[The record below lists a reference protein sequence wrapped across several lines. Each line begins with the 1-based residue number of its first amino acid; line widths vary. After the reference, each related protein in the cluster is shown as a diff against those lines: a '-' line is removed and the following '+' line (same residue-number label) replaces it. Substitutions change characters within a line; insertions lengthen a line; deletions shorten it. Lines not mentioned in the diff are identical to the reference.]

1 MKEEPVSNAPQPDAD
16 VLAER
21 LARNVK
27 ALREMR
33 GATQAQ
39 MSKLAKIPRATWQ
52 NLESF
57 GANPTL
63 AVLHRVAQAL
73 NVSLEEL
80 LAAPKAAC
88 RLYEKDALRVKI
100 RGLVSV
106 RKLLPD
112 PLPGME
118 IDRLELPPRSKMIG
132 VPHTQGTREYL
143 TVESGAIE
151 LVVSGERF
159 LVKEGDVAVFR
170 GDQRHS
176 YSNDASKPAVGYS
189 VVLLAAP

>member
-1 MKEEPVSNAPQPDAD
+1 MAD
-16 VLAER
+16 TTAAHLAANLR
-21 LARNVK
+21 S
-27 ALREMR
+27 LREAR
-33 GATQAQ
+33 GMTQAQ
-39 MSKLAKIPRATWQ
+39 MSKLAKIPRATWS
-52 NLESF
+52 NIESF
-57 GANPTL
+57 GANPTH

-80 LAAPKAAC
+80 LAAPKATC
-88 RLYEKDALRVKI
+88 RLYEKGQLRVRT
-100 RGLVSV
+100 RGLVTV

-118 IDRLELPPRSKMIG
+118 IDRIELPPRSKMVG

-143 TVESGAIE
+143 TVEEGAIE

-176 YSNDASKPAVGYS
+176 YSNDAPKPAIGYS

>member
-1 MKEEPVSNAPQPDAD
+1 MKEEPVSQAPDAD
-16 VLAER
+16 GGALAER

-39 MSKLAKIPRATWQ
+39 MSKLAKIPRATWA

-80 LAAPKAAC
+80 LAAPKATC
-88 RLYEKDALRVKI
+88 RLYDKADLRVRI
-100 RGLVSV
+100 RGLVTV

-143 TVESGAIE
+143 TVEDGSIE
-151 LVVSGERF
+151 LIVSGERF
-159 LVKEGDVAVFR
+159 LVREGDVAVFR

-176 YSNDASKPAVGYS
+176 YSNDANKVAVGYS

>member
-1 MKEEPVSNAPQPDAD
+1 MSELGLSNDEGGA
-16 VLAER
+16 LAER

-39 MSKLAKIPRATWQ
+39 MSKLAKIPRATWA

-88 RLYEKDALRVKI
+88 RLYAKDQLRVKT
-100 RGLVSV
+100 RGLAQI

-118 IDRLELPPRSKMIG
+118 IDRIELPPRTKLVG

-143 TVESGAIE
+143 TVEDGAIE

-159 LVKEGDVAVFR
+159 LVREGDVAVFR

-176 YSNDASKPAVGYS
+176 YANDAARPAVGYS
-189 VVLLAAP
+189 VVLLAAAAP